1 MSRGIFKAIAAC
13 RIDGYVIPFMVIGDN
28 YTNTQGFNEAIS
40 EELVETAL
48 AAYQDE
54 NYVDLVRQLAK
65 NHDDVPAGVKEHY
78 NNLKFNATDCI
89 ACGDCEPRCPFDVH
103 IVDVMLD
110 AQDLF
115 GF

>member
-1 MSRGIFKAIAAC
+1 
-13 RIDGYVIPFMVIGDN
+13 
-28 YTNTQGFNEAIS
+28 
-40 EELVETAL
+40 
-48 AAYQDE
+48 
-54 NYVDLVRQLAK
+54 LAK
-65 NHDDVPAGVKEHY
+65 NHDEVPASIREHY

-89 ACGDCEPRCPFDVH
+89 ACGDCDSRCPFEVS